1 MSAFLIVGGATF
13 SGAIAI
19 HGFSEPWQQFVSVF
33 SAKDAGTKD
42 VSSIRGALNFIVYA
56 SPLIGLI
63 GVILGFIHV
72 MENLSDP
79 SKIGLGLALALVSM
93 VYGIALSLIAYALL
107 AMIDQATADRT
118 QPARRLPS
126 SESGLFGMT
135 GLFITLSLFFVV
147 MYAISDADNRNN
159 KEKQTQKEALQEQA
173 VAKAEA
179 PEKTEK
185 KILVSWAFEKSE
197 NSEGFPES
205 KVYLKFENF
214 EYEGN
219 KRVFLAKESAWPMNQ
234 EVDPKVNL
242 KCSLWHA
249 GAGSE
254 FWVQIENSNL
264 VVYRLYVEETSPEA
278 EKEGVADPKP
288 EKLMSIPI
296 PSDRQVRFV
305 RPER

>member
-1 MSAFLIVGGATF
+1 M
-13 SGAIAI
+13 
-19 HGFSEPWQQFVSVF
+19 
-33 SAKDAGTKD
+33 
-42 VSSIRGALNFIVYA
+42 
-56 SPLIGLI
+56 
-63 GVILGFIHV
+63 
-72 MENLSDP
+72 
-79 SKIGLGLALALVSM
+79 
-93 VYGIALSLIAYALL
+93 
-107 AMIDQATADRT
+107 
-118 QPARRLPS
+118 
-126 SESGLFGMT
+126 
-135 GLFITLSLFFVV
+135 
-147 MYAISDADNRNN
+147 
-159 KEKQTQKEALQEQA
+159 
-173 VAKAEA
+173 
-179 PEKTEK
+179 
-185 KILVSWAFEKSE
+185 
-197 NSEGFPES
+197 
-205 KVYLKFENF
+205 YLKFENF